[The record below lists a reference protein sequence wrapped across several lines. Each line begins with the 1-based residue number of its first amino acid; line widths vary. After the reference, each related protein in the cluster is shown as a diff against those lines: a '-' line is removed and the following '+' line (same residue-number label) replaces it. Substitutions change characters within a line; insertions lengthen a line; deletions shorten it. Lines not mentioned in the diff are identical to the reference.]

1 MTGLVPVMTIEGSR
15 TTTTWMPATQGSL
28 AAGMTMG
35 GGVAIFETV
44 LMTIVSWRKR
54 SSSFENIVDF
64 DAVTRFCDT

>member
-1 MTGLVPVMTIEGSR
+1 
-15 TTTTWMPATQGSL
+15 MPATQGSL